1 MRHNNGN
8 AKLGK
13 PTDQRLA
20 LLNSLARA
28 FFMHKSIKT
37 TRPRAKEA
45 KKQIEKIITLVKRDD
60 LHSKRQV
67 AAILN
72 NDKELLKDIY
82 AQKEIYQKRDS
93 GYTRII
99 NLGTRRGDAAQ
110 MVQLELVD
118 IG

>member
-1 MRHNNGN
+1 VRHKKGN

-20 LLNSLARA
+20 LLNSLSRA
-28 FFMHKSIKT
+28 FFINKSIKT

-67 AAILN
+67 ASIV
-72 NDKELLKDIY
+72 NDKGLLKDIY
-82 AQKEIYQKRDS
+82 AQKELYQKRQS

-99 NLGTRRGDAAQ
+99 NLGARRGDAAQ